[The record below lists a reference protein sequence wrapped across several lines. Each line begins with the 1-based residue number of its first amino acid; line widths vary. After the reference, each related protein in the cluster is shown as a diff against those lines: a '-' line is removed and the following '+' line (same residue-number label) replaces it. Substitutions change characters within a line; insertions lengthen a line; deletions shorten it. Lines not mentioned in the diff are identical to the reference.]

1 MMNSLEADVALLH
14 IAGKAARITPPAG
27 TLAQAAPRRSARGR
41 GDDLF
46 FITIGVQA
54 PSAAPQNL
62 LDSLSKTAAEAYYG
76 TPGSVTSALREAA
89 ATINDRMLDLNRNT
103 YENAP
108 LHVRTMIAVMRGED
122 LYVAQCGAGQAIL
135 IRPGVVTRLSSEDAV
150 QYPLGRSAS
159 PHIRYHHLELRSGDL
174 VLLTTHPKQVWG
186 EATLTGL
193 SNLLPEQAIDRLVA
207 ASQEDL
213 SGILARIV
221 PAGES
226 TSTAI
231 EESSIPASSAA
242 RSRPSVAAA
251 DLSGRFGSIRSAMQ
265 PIMQRVSSSAA
276 TILNRLAPGLAEP
289 NAPNSISPAMLAATA
304 IIVPIIIVTI
314 AAIVYFGRG
323 RQSQYDAYLDQ
334 ARASIAAAQLEAD
347 ELQIRHHYEQ
357 ALQDIDLA
365 ENYDVTHESQELRQ
379 QAQGSLDTI
388 NIVLRLDFSAV
399 IPSGFGP
406 DANITAIAA
415 SETDLYLYDDNA
427 QKIWHAWG
435 NPGREYRIDTTF
447 ECLDGPGSFPRMDAP
462 IDIEIQ
468 EEPGA
473 LGVEG
478 VVAIDYD
485 GTLLYCAPDRQPLMA
500 ELTPPDVGWR
510 RITAIDV
517 FADTLY
523 VLDSAID
530 SVYLY
535 SAAGGLFSGVPEFY
549 FAEEVHDLNGS
560 IDLAL
565 AQDELILLYADGKLD
580 RCRRYEEYDPQGNPR
595 IRVECEENPHF
606 EDERAGYASS
616 PQIPGAIP
624 IAMEYT
630 PPPEPSLFFLDSLN
644 NRIFHYSLRLVYQA
658 QYTPIEPFP
667 QDLTAITLGPLNDL
681 YVAAGNQVFYAQTT
695 R

>member
-1 MMNSLEADVALLH
+1 MMHSLEADVALLH
-14 IAGKAARITPPAG
+14 IAGKAARITPPPG

-46 FITIGVQA
+46 FVTIGSRGADAV
-54 PSAAPQNL
+54 PQNL
-62 LDSLSKTAAEAYYG
+62 LDNLSASASDAYYG

-89 ATINDRMLDLNRNT
+89 ASMNDRILDLNQST
-103 YENAP
+103 YQDEP
-108 LHVRTMIAVMRGED
+108 MQVRAMLAVMRGED
-122 LYVAQCGAGQAIL
+122 LYLAQCGAGQAIL
-135 IRPGVVTRLSSEDAV
+135 IRPGIVTRLSSDDASR
-150 QYPLGRSAS
+150 YPLGGSAS
-159 PHIRYHHLELRSGDL
+159 PHVRYHHLELRSGDML
-174 VLLTTHPKQVWG
+174 LLTTHPNPVWG

-193 SNLLPEQAIDRLVA
+193 YNLLPEQAIDRLVA
-207 ASQEDL
+207 ASAEDL
-213 SGILARIV
+213 AGILARII
-221 PAGES
+221 PAGE
-226 TSTAI
+226 
-231 EESSIPASSAA
+231 ASSAILEPPERTKPPA
-242 RSRPSVAAA
+242 REPKVDAASSRAAA
-251 DLSGRFGSIRSAMQ
+251 AIDRVRTAAQPLLDSIRGF
-265 PIMQRVSSSAA
+265 
-276 TILNRLAPGLAEP
+276 LNRMAPGLAEP
-289 NAPNSISPAMLAATA
+289 QPASNMPSGLLAATA
-304 IIVPIIIVTI
+304 IVVPIIVVAI
-314 AAIVYFGRG
+314 AAFVYFGRG
-323 RQSQYDAYLDQ
+323 RQSQFESYLDQ
-334 ARASIAAAQLEAD
+334 ARASLAAAQMGGD
-347 ELQIRHHYEQ
+347 EVQVREHYEQ

-365 ENYDVTHESQELRQ
+365 ENYRVTTESQQLRTQIQGALDEL
-379 QAQGSLDTI
+379 
-388 NIVLRLDFSAV
+388 NIVLRIDFTSI
-399 IPSGFGP
+399 IPSGFGA
-406 DANITAIAA
+406 DARITAIAA
-415 SETDLYLYDDNA
+415 SDTDIYLYDDEA

-435 NPGREYRIDTTF
+435 NPGREYTIDTTF

-478 VVAIDYD
+478 VVAIDHD

-517 FADTLY
+517 FGDTLY
-523 VLDSAID
+523 VLDAAID

-560 IDLAL
+560 IALAL
-565 AQDELILLYADGKLD
+565 AQDELILLFADGKLD

-595 IRVECEENPHF
+595 IRVECEDNPQF
-606 EDERAGYASS
+606 EDERAGFGSS
-616 PQIPGAIP
+616 EQIPGAIP

-658 QYTPIEPFP
+658 QYVPIEPFEG
-667 QDLTAITLGPLNDL
+667 DVTALTLGPLNDL
-681 YVAAGNQVFYAQTT
+681 YVAVGNQVYYAQTT